1 MAEALISHPLG
12 IDTSDATATENDILK
27 DVTAY
32 TANGKV
38 EGTIPVLNRHYDMGF
53 DSPIYSVIDGK
64 PAWRKSND
72 EFTYI
77 GSSSTWDSGGYI
89 TPGTAVEIVSPVADF
104 TEEFEITS
112 DKIAKGQ
119 SIMGVEGSANIIPKG
134 NIVFTPVTH
143 MSMINLDGGT
153 HISVSE
159 TLVLNKTLSSINVRY
174 NTIYN
179 IQLAGIY
186 SQSGDKEWY
195 GAYEIATS
203 NLSKG
208 EVIDFSPLDSDFAIE
223 QSFVFSAPN
232 GYFDSVDITAKN
244 FRINE
249 NGELLVDVDI
259 VYGTQITTTYYG
271 IYLLFYAIA
280 DRR

>member
-1 MAEALISHPLG
+1 MSDALISYPFG
-12 IDTSDATATENDILK
+12 IDTSDATATENDILR

-38 EGTIPVLNRHYDMGF
+38 EGTITILNRNYDIGF
-53 DSPIYSVIDGK
+53 DSIAYSVTDGL

-72 EFTYI
+72 KFTHI
-77 GSSSTWDSGGYI
+77 GGSSIWESGGYI
-89 TPGTAVEIVSPVADF
+89 TPGTVVEIFSPVADF
-104 TEEFEITS
+104 IEKFEITS
-112 DKIAKGQ
+112 DKIAEGQ
-119 SIMGVEGSANIIPKG
+119 SIMGVEGSAKIIPNG

-143 MSMINLDGGT
+143 MSMIVLDGT
-153 HISVSE
+153 HTSVSE

-186 SQSGDKEWY
+186 SQSGDSEWY

-203 NLSKG
+203 SIPKG
-208 EVIDFSPLDSDFAIE
+208 ETIDFSPLDSNFSIE

-232 GYFDSVDITAKN
+232 GYFNSVDITANN
-244 FRINE
+244 FRIND
-249 NGELLVDVDI
+249 NGELLVDVEI
-259 VYGTQITTTYYG
+259 TYGQQIETTYYG